1 MTMCGGT
8 GGRCAS
14 WLSLSRLDYNPL
26 PRHNESTLQSDESW
40 RASRVAVRFR
50 QAYFSRVC
58 RITSSAILM
67 PAFCTTL
74 LLVAVLSGASDSG
87 STRFEGQRPTAANA
101 LAELRATT
109 RLRVSQAPRFVR
121 HSVFVYRA
129 ARALRGLARP
139 ELPRFF
145 KVPAGLPA

>member
-1 MTMCGGT
+1 MSLCVGARVRIMRTLAELPPAPPAAGG
-8 GGRCAS
+8 
-14 WLSLSRLDYNPL
+14 SR
-26 PRHNESTLQSDESW
+26 W
-40 RASRVAVRFR
+40 ARA
-50 QAYFSRVC
+50 
-58 RITSSAILM
+58 
-67 PAFCTTL
+67 
-74 LLVAVLSGASDSG
+74 SG

-109 RLRVSQAPRFVR
+109 RLRVSHAPRFVR